1 MRSPGLLGRSIVASV
16 LVAAVAIVA
25 TALLTLNVTQDSLE
39 RQRRHRENAD
49 QGVVDPPAGVRPC
62 VTPTGSAPTPL
73 LRHLAGQDQRLVV
86 TDLHGQRL
94 AATRGGG
101 TTPADPSAVL
111 NPLGTVV
118 DAATRSV
125 PHSYRDLGL
134 PKVFLD
140 DRAAGDRLLTAAQRY
155 PAVAVC
161 CATVRRRVDLVRRAR
176 EPVVFITACSD
187 AASWTPRCGTR
198 YRPLSRG
205 LNNTVVFDE
214 GSCLGDAGCT
224 SLVARLAADR
234 PRPDAPT
241 LASVSVP
248 VDAATV
254 TARRAAA
261 TRRAWHD
268 CATSTL
274 TRHLSPV
281 VAPEALLYIVAA
293 SRRPDGIVDRIGRIR
308 ITAALGAIL
317 LAVVAGQPAG
327 VAAGAP
333 PGTPTHRGDPA
344 DGDAASSR
352 PASRSRGATRWP
364 RSRGRS
370 TRWPRPLADAEE
382 QRRRMVDDIAHEL
395 RTPLTNIRGYLEAG
409 HDGVLPRDDGWN
421 ASLLEEATLL
431 QHVVDDLQT
440 LAQADAGRLTVHA
453 GHRRPGRHRRPGD
466 PGDDRVRRLA
476 RGPDRAHRLRR
487 GRAPHDRMR
496 LRQVVGNLLANAIRY
511 APPDSV
517 GRPWTST
524 AGDPVTVTVR
534 DRGPGI
540 APEHLPHV
548 FERFYRADP
557 SRTRD
562 TGGSGLGLA
571 IVEQLVR
578 AHGGTVTASN
588 APDGGAVFRVALPA
602 RLRRLTGCRS
612 VTSTAGPPPSP
623 TGSSA
628 APPGCRARTT
638 PRRPGGRRRGC
649 GPTAGG
655 TGCRPRPC

>member
-25 TALLTLNVTQDSLE
+25 TALLTLNVTQGSLE
-39 RQRRHRENAD
+39 RQRAHRENVD
-49 QGVVDPPAGVRPC
+49 QDVVTRLLAFGRAHPDWTGVG
-62 VTPTGSAPTPL
+62 TL
-73 LRHLAGQDQRLVV
+73 LRHLAGQDQKLVV

-94 AATRGGG
+94 AATNGGG

-111 NPLGTVV
+111 NPVGTVI
-118 DAATRSV
+118 DAAARSV
-125 PHSYRDLGL
+125 PRSYRDLGL
-134 PKVFLD
+134 PNVLLD
-140 DRAAGDRLLTAAQRY
+140 DRPTGDQLLTAAQRY

-161 CATVRRRVDLVRRAR
+161 AR
-176 EPVVFITACSD
+176 QSGDVTTSSAGLGSPIVFVTACSD
-187 AASWTPRCGTR
+187 AAFVGSEQATR
-198 YRPLSRG
+198 PARSLAR
-205 LNNTVVFDE
+205 LNNAVVFDE
-214 GSCLGDAGCT
+214 GRCLGRRGVP
-224 SLVARLAADR
+224 SLVARLAAER

-254 TARRAAA
+254 TARRADA

-281 VAPEALLYIVAA
+281 VAPEALLYIVG
-293 SRRPDGIVDRIGRIR
+293 SRPAPNGIVDRIGRIR
-308 ITAALGAIL
+308 ITTALMAIL
-317 LAVVAGQPAG
+317 LAAVVA
-327 VAAGAP
+327 
-333 PGTPTHRGDPA
+333 
-344 DGDAASSR
+344 SLL
-352 PASRSRGATRWP
+352 ASRQVLHPVRRLTAATQQMAHGQLSTRVEIEG
-364 RSRGRS
+364 RDEVAKLGRS
-370 TRWPRPLADAEE
+370 FNEMAQALADAEE

-440 LAQADAGRLTVHA
+440 LAQADAGRLVVRSDTTDLAGTVDLA
-453 GHRRPGRHRRPGD
+453 IQAMTGYAASSG
-466 PGDDRVRRLA
+466 VRIERTGVA
-476 RGPDRAHRLRR
+476 AA
-487 GRAPHDRMR
+487 APHDRMR
-496 LRQVVGNLLANAIRY
+496 LRQVVGNLLANAIRH
-511 APPDSV
+511 APSDSV
-517 GRPWTST
+517 VTVDIST
-524 AGDPVTVTVR
+524 DSSVDSSAEHPVTLTVR

-571 IVEQLVR
+571 IVVQLVR
-578 AHGGTVTASN
+578 AQGGTVTAFN
-588 APDGGAVFRVALPA
+588 APDGGAVFQVGL
-602 RLRRLTGCRS
+602 
-612 VTSTAGPPPSP
+612 
-623 TGSSA
+623 
-628 APPGCRARTT
+628 
-638 PRRPGGRRRGC
+638 
-649 GPTAGG
+649 PTA
-655 TGCRPRPC
+655 PSAS

>member
-16 LVAAVAIVA
+16 LVATVAIVA

-39 RQRRHRENAD
+39 RQRAHRENVD
-49 QGVVDPPAGVRPC
+49 QGVVTRLLAFGRAHPDWIGVD
-62 VTPTGSAPTPL
+62 TL
-73 LRHLAGQDQRLVV
+73 LRRLAGQGQQLVV

-111 NPLGTVV
+111 NPLGTVI

-140 DRAAGDRLLTAAQRY
+140 DRSAGDQLLTAAQRY
-155 PAVAVC
+155 PAIAVC
-161 CATVRRRVDLVRRAR
+161 AR
-176 EPVVFITACSD
+176 QSGDVSTSSVGLGSPIVFVTACSD
-187 AASWTPRCGTR
+187 TAFVDTAVGSGTAR
-198 YRPLSRG
+198 SLAR

-214 GSCLGDAGCT
+214 GTCLGRRGVQ
-224 SLVARLAADR
+224 SLVARLAAER

-254 TARRAAA
+254 TARQAVA
-261 TRRAWHD
+261 TRRVWHD

-281 VAPEALLYIVAA
+281 VAPEALLYIVGSQPA
-293 SRRPDGIVDRIGRIR
+293 RDGIVDRIGRIR
-308 ITAALGAIL
+308 ITGALLAIL
-317 LAVVAGQPAG
+317 VAAVVA
-327 VAAGAP
+327 
-333 PGTPTHRGDPA
+333 
-344 DGDAASSR
+344 SLL
-352 PASRSRGATRWP
+352 ASRQVLHPVRRLTAATQQMAT
-364 RSRGRS
+364 GQLS
-370 TRWPRPLADAEE
+370 TRVEIQGRDEVATLARSFNDMAQALADAEE

-409 HDGVLPRDDGWN
+409 QDGVLPRDDGWN

-440 LAQADAGRLTVHA
+440 LAQADAGRLTVHVDTDDLA
-453 GHRRPGRHRRPGD
+453 GTVDLAIQAMTGYAASRG
-466 PGDDRVRRLA
+466 VRIERTGSA
-476 RGPDRAHRLRR
+476 AT
-487 GRAPHDRMR
+487 APHDRMR

-511 APPDSV
+511 APPASV
-517 GRPWTST
+517 VTVDVEG
-524 AGDPVTVTVR
+524 GDPAALTVR

-571 IVEQLVR
+571 IVEQLVH
-578 AHGGTVTASN
+578 AHGGTVTAFN
-588 APDGGAVFRVALPA
+588 APDGGAVFRVGLSA
-602 RLRRLTGCRS
+602 
-612 VTSTAGPPPSP
+612 PPSA
-623 TGSSA
+623 S
-628 APPGCRARTT
+628 
-638 PRRPGGRRRGC
+638 
-649 GPTAGG
+649 
-655 TGCRPRPC
+655 